1 MRAWGQ
7 VIFAFVVA
15 ALLLIAL
22 VVALPIQ
29 MIKMLAG
36 GESKAVDDPPGE
48 AGVSIRL
55 QKI

>member
-1 MRAWGQ
+1 MRALVQ

-29 MIKMLAG
+29 ALKMLAG
-36 GESKAVDDPPGE
+36 GGRNAVDAPPGE
-48 AGVSIRL
+48 AGVPIRL

>member
-29 MIKMLAG
+29 VIKMLAG
-36 GESKAVDDPPGE
+36 GGSNAVDAPPRV
-48 AGVSIRL
+48 AGVSIAVP
-55 QKI
+55 KT